1 VGDLAK
7 PSADFQGAQ
16 ESEVPV
22 KNGSTPELPE
32 GGQSTQAGALAGG
45 AVAAPPKDPT
55 EAAREDNVTPPP
67 ALDWLPDVPPPD
79 AAPPVDSLTGEP
91 PALVVL
97 LVERAAPAGL
107 AKPFGA
113 TVDAEEPAPR
123 MTTPLVVIPPGVV
136 TVCATAG
143 EATAKAASNMW
154 QSRCVMPRE
163 IARPN
168 LVQFAPAGP
177 TSHAPARI
185 SRGR

>member
-1 VGDLAK
+1 
-7 PSADFQGAQ
+7 
-16 ESEVPV
+16 
-22 KNGSTPELPE
+22 PE
-32 GGQSTQAGALAGG
+32 
-45 AVAAPPKDPT
+45 DPT
-55 EAAREDNVTPPP
+55 EAVREDKVTPPP
-67 ALDWLPDVPPPD
+67 APELDWLPDVPPPD
-79 AAPPVDSLTGEP
+79 AAPPVGPLAGEP

-107 AKPFGA
+107 AKLVGA

-143 EATAKAASNMW
+143 EATAKAASNTW

-168 LVQFAPAGP
+168 LMQFAPAGP
-177 TSHAPARI
+177 TDSAPSTAQATNLVMTRVI
-185 SRGR
+185 LRT